1 MPSFS
6 FKKEE
11 RIRRRSE
18 FIRITKEG
26 KKYYSPHFRVWISP
40 NQLPYRR
47 LGIVVSKKVGS
58 AVKRN
63 RLKRLIREFFRLHK
77 EEFFK
82 SSDFVI
88 QAKEGADQLNFW
100 EVAAE
105 LHAILKEN

>member
-1 MPSFS
+1 MLSFT

-11 RIRRRSE
+11 RIRRRSD
-18 FIRITKEG
+18 FSRISKEG
-26 KKYYSPHFRVWISP
+26 KKYHSPHFRVFICP

-77 EEFFK
+77 EKLFP
-82 SSDFVI
+82 SADFVI
-88 QAKEGADQLNFW
+88 QAKEGADKLTFW

-105 LHAILKEN
+105 LQEILKEP

>member
-1 MPSFS
+1 MLSFT

-11 RIRRRSE
+11 RIRRRSD
-18 FIRITKEG
+18 FIRISKEG
-26 KKYYSPHFRVWISP
+26 KKYYSPHFRVWICP

-63 RLKRLIREFFRLHK
+63 RLKRLVREFFRQHK
-77 EEFFK
+77 EDFFQ
-82 SSDFVI
+82 SADFVI
-88 QAKEGADQLNFW
+88 QAKEGADKLTFW

-105 LHAILKEN
+105 LQEILKEL